1 MRAAGTPVREF
12 VNLGG
17 STMTLPREEVVP
29 GLLVEFAEF
38 GALVRSLDESEL
50 AAPSRCTG
58 WSAGDVAGHVI
69 GQTVDITAGRFEGL
83 GTPEVTARQ
92 VEERRGRTPAE
103 LADELAAAT
112 KIAADILAS
121 FDDAAWAGPGP
132 SGPGTLGDGV
142 ESLWFDAWLHA
153 DDIRAA
159 TGRPTEPGPAV
170 RASVSHIASQLTEQD
185 WRPATLSLD
194 GVEEF
199 VVAGGGPAVTG
210 DAVQFVLVATGRGDP
225 SVLELDETVNI
236 YR

>member
-1 MRAAGTPVREF
+1 
-12 VNLGG
+12 
-17 STMTLPREEVVP
+17 MTLPREEVVP
-29 GLLVEFAEF
+29 GLLEELAEF
-38 GALVRSLDESEL
+38 EALVRLLGESEL

-69 GQTVDITAGRFEGL
+69 GQTADITAGRFDGL

-92 VEERRGRTPAE
+92 VEERRGRSAAE

-121 FDDAAWAGPGP
+121 FDDAAWDGP
-132 SGPGTLGDGV
+132 SPTGAGTLGDGV

-159 TGRPTEPGPAV
+159 IGRPTQPGPAL
-170 RASVSHIASQLTEQD
+170 RASVSHIASQLTEQG

-194 GVEEF
+194 GMEEF

-210 DAVQFVLVATGRGDP
+210 DSVQFVLVATGRADP
-225 SVLELDETVNI
+225 GTLGLEETVNI

>member
-1 MRAAGTPVREF
+1 
-12 VNLGG
+12 
-17 STMTLPREEVVP
+17 MTLPREEVVS
-29 GLLVEFAEF
+29 GLLVEFADFE
-38 GALVRSLDESEL
+38 ALVRSLDESAL
-50 AAPSRCTG
+50 AAPRRCGG

-69 GQTVDITAGRFEGL
+69 GQTADITAGRFDGL

-92 VEERRGRTPAE
+92 VEERRGRTAAE

-121 FDDAAWAGPGP
+121 FDDAAWTGP
-132 SGPGTLGDGV
+132 SPTGVGTLGDGV

-159 TGRPTEPGPAV
+159 IGRPTEPGPAV
-170 RASVSHIASQLTEQD
+170 RASVSHIAQQLTEQG

-194 GVEEF
+194 GVEDF
-199 VVAGGGPAVTG
+199 AVAGGGPAVTG
-210 DAVQFVLVATGRGDP
+210 DAVQFILVATGRGDP
-225 SVLELDETVNI
+225 AVLDLDETVNI